1 MHVHQVVSN
10 NTYNQYLSYHDEAR
24 LLDDNNNTFESR
36 LKIKNK
42 IIRTIL
48 KKNVIDIAMQGSLF
62 FEGQVSVGNRLRVLF
77 LNSDV
82 TGDTKDASKQIDT
95 RKSGDYLILAISH
108 KLMDNRHSVSLRLTK
123 LGELPQ
129 DFKL

>member
-1 MHVHQVVSN
+1 VVSS
-10 NTYNQYLSYHDEAR
+10 NTYNQFLSYHDEAR
-24 LLDDNNNTFESR
+24 LLDDNDNVIESR

-48 KKNVIDIAMQGSLF
+48 KKNVIDIGMQGSLF
-62 FEGQVSVGNRLRVLF
+62 FEGSVTVGNRLRVLF

-82 TGDTKDASKQIDT
+82 TGDTKESSKQIDT

-108 KLMDNRHSVSLRLTK
+108 KLIDNKHTASLRLTK
-123 LGELPQ
+123 LGELPK